1 MERAHHISI
10 AMIDNI
16 DINGSAG
23 SKVAVAAD
31 RGGPPLG
38 STVSFHDIRYKVQ
51 LRGGILGKKESS
63 GKEIL
68 ADLKLVPCFIGS
80 VVPDVGGMWALSCT
94 FSPLPGIKY
103 IRHFPWKVKNTN
115 FTQVSVPFPASGLI
129 RRY

>member
-1 MERAHHISI
+1 MMERANHVHI

-23 SKVAVAAD
+23 SKGAAAD

-51 LRGGILGKKESS
+51 LRGGILGKKES

-68 ADLKLVPCFIGS
+68 ADLK
-80 VVPDVGGMWALSCT
+80 
-94 FSPLPGIKY
+94 
-103 IRHFPWKVKNTN
+103 
-115 FTQVSVPFPASGLI
+115 
-129 RRY
+129 

>member
-1 MERAHHISI
+1 MAAGAIMERANHINI

-23 SKVAVAAD
+23 SKVASAAD
-31 RGGPPLG
+31 HGGPPLG
-38 STVSFHDIRYKVQ
+38 STMSFHDIRYKVQ

-63 GKEIL
+63 RKEIL

-80 VVPDVGGMWALSCT
+80 KIPVVGRMWALSCP

-103 IRHFPWKVKNTN
+103 I
-115 FTQVSVPFPASGLI
+115 
-129 RRY
+129 

>member
-1 MERAHHISI
+1 MMERANHINI

-23 SKVAVAAD
+23 SKVAAAAD

-51 LRGGILGKKESS
+51 LRGGILGKKEIG

-80 VVPDVGGMWALSCT
+80 QIPVGGGIGALSCP

-103 IRHFPWKVKNTN
+103 I
-115 FTQVSVPFPASGLI
+115 
-129 RRY
+129 

>member
-1 MERAHHISI
+1 MERANHINI

-23 SKVAVAAD
+23 SKVAAAD
-31 RGGPPLG
+31 HGGPPLG

-63 GKEIL
+63 RKEIL

-80 VVPDVGGMWALSCT
+80 KIPVVGRMWALSCP

-103 IRHFPWKVKNTN
+103 I
-115 FTQVSVPFPASGLI
+115 
-129 RRY
+129 